1 MKNPLDQ
8 FRSSLFGTRGCDIA
22 LALQYV
28 DELGSP
34 VDITTGTLGITFT
47 NIATGAAYTFA
58 SGSVTL
64 TKQYSAQGILSIL
77 NPAAYGTAAN
87 IRVTVS
93 FTVGIDR
100 AKMKLYD
107 LEQKAQDAV
116 MQENESKPVFDR
128 GRSTDKFKN
137 LKV

>member
-1 MKNPLDQ
+1 MQVSAWVGDWHSYVVRL
-8 FRSSLFGTRGCDIA
+8 
-22 LALQYV
+22 V

-93 FTVGIDR
+93 FTVGTDVR
-100 AKMKLYD
+100 RFGP
-107 LEQKAQDAV
+107 LEIEVLA
-116 MQENESKPVFDR
+116 P
-128 GRSTDKFKN
+128 
-137 LKV
+137 

>member
-1 MKNPLDQ
+1 M
-8 FRSSLFGTRGCDIA
+8 A
-22 LALQYV
+22 LIFDLTEDPQQVVQVSAWVGDWHSYVVRLV

-34 VDITTGTLGITFT
+34 VDITTGTLGATFT
-47 NIATGAAYTFA
+47 NIQTGATYTFP

-93 FTVGIDR
+93 FTVGTDVR
-100 AKMKLYD
+100 RFGP
-107 LEQKAQDAV
+107 LEIEVLA
-116 MQENESKPVFDR
+116 P
-128 GRSTDKFKN
+128 
-137 LKV
+137 

>member
-1 MKNPLDQ
+1 M
-8 FRSSLFGTRGCDIA
+8 A
-22 LALQYV
+22 LIFDLTEDPQQVVQVSAWVGDWHSYVVRLV

-34 VDITTGTLGITFT
+34 VDITTGTLGATFT
-47 NIATGAAYTFA
+47 NIQTGSTYTFP

-93 FTVGIDR
+93 FTVGTDVR
-100 AKMKLYD
+100 RFGP
-107 LEQKAQDAV
+107 LEIEVLA
-116 MQENESKPVFDR
+116 P
-128 GRSTDKFKN
+128 
-137 LKV
+137 

>member
-1 MKNPLDQ
+1 MAVIFDLTEDPQQVVQVSAWVGDWHSYVVRL
-8 FRSSLFGTRGCDIA
+8 
-22 LALQYV
+22 V

-34 VDITTGTLGITFT
+34 VNITTGTLGITFT

-93 FTVGIDR
+93 FTVGTDVR
-100 AKMKLYD
+100 RFGP
-107 LEQKAQDAV
+107 LEIEVLA
-116 MQENESKPVFDR
+116 P
-128 GRSTDKFKN
+128 
-137 LKV
+137 